1 MKKNDLNKFIFCLC
15 LYSLLRF
22 NQWGSLVSDLAID
35 FNTFIGTDL
44 IKYDISGSFW
54 DIIGRTFAGIR
65 FFLGIYLIYI
75 SIKII
80 VFHLKD
86 KKTNN
91 G

>member
-15 LYSLLRF
+15 LYGLLRF